1 MNSFLWRRS
10 TLNIMAIETIE
21 VPIAGMDCSDCIVHV
36 QHAIGKIKGVESV
49 EVLLAAQK
57 AVIHLDSKQVKLAD
71 IRKAVEKA
79 GYFVPVIQGD
89 AGRNVTQFSRN
100 IITLLALVTGILLF
114 VIVLGEGF
122 GLFES
127 ITEKIPFGIG
137 LVIVV
142 LGGLPIFIDVLRS
155 AIQKQI
161 TSRTMMTL
169 GVVAALAVKQWTTAG
184 IVVFMMHIGNFVES
198 FTANRSRKAVR
209 DLASLA
215 PQAATLIQDG
225 KEVKI
230 PIDQVKTGDMVL
242 VRPGEVIPVD
252 GEVVDGTATINQ
264 SSLTGESI
272 PVDVVAGRS
281 VFASTWVVLGSV
293 KIKAIHIGRNTT
305 FGQVIKLVEDAESQK
320 GKTQLFADK
329 FSGYYLPIVAG
340 IAALTLI
347 LSQDPLAATAVLVVA
362 CSCSIALAT
371 PIAMLASIGASAKNG
386 LLIRGGKYLE
396 VLSKADVL
404 LIDKTG
410 TLTLG
415 RPKLTNIVSLNGDKL
430 QDILVLAASAERYSE
445 HPLAKALRD
454 EMKNRHLPY
463 LKTSKFSMEPGLG
476 VKAIIDGKVIKVGN
490 LKMMKKAN
498 SRFNQAKELAQQ
510 GKSLLYLEVDNK
522 LIGILATSDSLR
534 EEVPSSIATLKRMGI
549 QHIELLTGDNELST
563 YQITR
568 DLDIPYQANLMPE
581 DKIKIVRKY
590 QHEGHTVVMVGDG
603 INDAPALSQ
612 ADIGIAMGANGTDI
626 AKETADIVLLR
637 DDWKLIPNVLGIAQR
652 TMSVVK
658 LNLIFTA
665 IYNIVGIGLA
675 AFGIL
680 PPTLAA
686 SLQSIPDLGLLGNSS
701 RLLRPKSIQF
711 IEDTH
716 PE

>member
-603 INDAPALSQ
+603 INDTPALSQ

-701 RLLRPKSIQF
+701 RLLKPKSIQF

>member
-1 MNSFLWRRS
+1 
-10 TLNIMAIETIE
+10 MAIETIE